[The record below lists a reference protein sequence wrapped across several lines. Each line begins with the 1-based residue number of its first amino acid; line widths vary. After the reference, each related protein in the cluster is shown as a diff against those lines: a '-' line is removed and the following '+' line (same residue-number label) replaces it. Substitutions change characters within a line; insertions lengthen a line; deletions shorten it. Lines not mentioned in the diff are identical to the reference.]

1 MEQKKQHFLLVT
13 YPAQGH
19 INPVLHL
26 ARRLAAANGAAVTF
40 STAVSA
46 HRRMFP
52 SLAAPD
58 DEVQDGP
65 VAHIPFSDGFDEGF
79 VAGTHDARQYL
90 SQLRSLGSSSVS
102 SILQRLRDRGRPVD
116 CVVYTFF
123 LPWAADVARAN
134 GVPSAQ
140 YWIQPAT
147 VFAIYYHYFHGY
159 SSLITTACSNSE
171 EHPKSTIKFPC
182 LPPLQARDLPSF
194 LTVPP
199 DDPSVVVLDML
210 KDTFDTLDRERAL
223 SSSKPIV
230 LMNTFAELE
239 EDALSA
245 VQDLALI
252 PIGPI
257 LSSSDA
263 AGRDLFKLDEKGYM
277 EWLDSKPRGSVVY
290 VSFGSMTVLK
300 KEQTEE
306 ILNGLRDSGRPYL
319 WVLRRECRWE
329 GLELQD
335 DDENGMVVEWCSQ
348 VEVLSHPSVGCFV
361 THCGWNSTFES
372 LVCGVPTVGV
382 PQWTDQ
388 GTNAMLAEKI
398 WGTGVRGEANGEG
411 VLEREELKRCLDLVM
426 GEGESSVRI
435 KKNVDLWRD
444 KAREAMSA
452 GGSSY
457 QNLRKFVDGITKSG
471 QTIF

>member
-1 MEQKKQHFLLVT
+1 MEQEKQHFLLVT
-13 YPAQGH
+13 YSTQGH

-26 ARRLAAANGAAVTF
+26 ARRLAAGNGAAVTF

-90 SQLRSLGSSSVS
+90 SQLRTLGSSSVS

-159 SSLITTACSNSE
+159 SSLISNACD
-171 EHPKSTIKFPC
+171 PMSTIKFPC
-182 LPPLQARDLPSF
+182 LPPLRARDLPSF
-194 LTVPP
+194 LIVPP
-199 DDPSVVVLDML
+199 DDPTAVVLDML
-210 KDTFDTLDRERAL
+210 KDTFDTLDRELAL

-306 ILNGLRDSGRPYL
+306 ILNGMRDSGRPYL

-372 LVCGVPTVGV
+372 LVCGVPIVGV

-388 GTNAMLAEKI
+388 GTNAMLAEKR
-398 WGTGVRGEANGEG
+398 WGTGVSGEVNGEG
-411 VLEREELKRCLDLVM
+411 VLGREELKRCLDLVM

-435 KKNVDLWRD
+435 NKNVELWRD

>member
-1 MEQKKQHFLLVT
+1 
-13 YPAQGH
+13 
-19 INPVLHL
+19 
-26 ARRLAAANGAAVTF
+26 
-40 STAVSA
+40 
-46 HRRMFP
+46 MFP

-123 LPWAADVARAN
+123 LPWASDVARAN

-147 VFAIYYHYFHGY
+147 VFAIYYHYFHSY
-159 SSLITTACSNSE
+159 SSLINNACD
-171 EHPKSTIKFPC
+171 PMSTIKFAC
-182 LPPLQARDLPSF
+182 LPPIRARDLPSF
-194 LTVPP
+194 LTVPS
-199 DDPSVVVLDML
+199 DDPSAVILDIL

-245 VQDLALI
+245 VEDLALI

-257 LSSSDA
+257 LSPSD

-277 EWLDSKPRGSVVY
+277 EWLDSNPTARSCTCRSKHDSLEEGADGGDPERDEGQRAAVPVGAAEGVQMGGAGAAGRRRERHGGRVVLAGGGA
-290 VSFGSMTVLK
+290 VASFGRV
-300 KEQTEE
+300 
-306 ILNGLRDSGRPYL
+306 LRDA
-319 WVLRRECRWE
+319 LR
-329 GLELQD
+329 
-335 DDENGMVVEWCSQ
+335 VE
-348 VEVLSHPSVGCFV
+348 
-361 THCGWNSTFES
+361 
-372 LVCGVPTVGV
+372 
-382 PQWTDQ
+382 
-388 GTNAMLAEKI
+388 
-398 WGTGVRGEANGEG
+398 
-411 VLEREELKRCLDLVM
+411 LDLREP
-426 GEGESSVRI
+426 GLWSADGRGAA
-435 KKNVDLWRD
+435 VDGPGDERH
-444 KAREAMSA
+444 A
-452 GGSSY
+452 GGEEVGDRSEG
-457 QNLRKFVDGITKSG
+457 RG
-471 QTIF
+471 QRGGGVGT

>member
-1 MEQKKQHFLLVT
+1 MEPKKQHFLLVT

-58 DEVQDGP
+58 VEVQDGP
-65 VAHIPFSDGFDEGF
+65 VAHIPFSDGFDEEGF
-79 VAGTHDARQYL
+79 VWGTHDVHHYL
-90 SQLRSLGSSSVS
+90 SQLRTLGSSSVS
-102 SILQRLRDRGRPVD
+102 SILQRLHGRGSPVD

-159 SSLITTACSNSE
+159 SSLITTACNSE
-171 EHPKSTIKFPC
+171 DPMSTIDLPC
-182 LPPLQARDLPSF
+182 LPSLRARDLPSF
-194 LTVPP
+194 LTIQP
-199 DDPSVVVLDML
+199 DNPYAVVLSMF
-210 KDTFDTLDRERAL
+210 KDTLDTLDRKCAL

-245 VQDLALI
+245 VEGLTLI

-257 LSSSDA
+257 LSSD

-277 EWLDSKPRGSVVY
+277 VWLDSKPRGSVVY
-290 VSFGSMTVLK
+290 VSFGSMAAVR

-306 ILNGLRDSGRPYL
+306 ILNGMKDSGRPYL

-388 GTNAMLAEKI
+388 ATNAVLAEKS
-398 WGTGVRGEANGEG
+398 WGTGVRGEVNGEG
-411 VLEREELKRCLDLVM
+411 VLGREELKRCLDLVM

-435 KKNVDLWRD
+435 KRNVELWKD
-444 KAREAMSA
+444 KATEAMSA

-457 QNLRKFVDGITKSG
+457 QNLRKFVEGITKSG

>member
-1 MEQKKQHFLLVT
+1 MEKKKQHFLLVT

-40 STAVSA
+40 STSVSA

-52 SLAAPD
+52 SHAAPD

-65 VAHIPFSDGFDEGF
+65 VAHIPFSDGFDEEGF
-79 VAGTHDARQYL
+79 VRGTHDARQYL
-90 SQLRSLGSSSVS
+90 SQLRTLGSSSVS
-102 SILQRLRDRGRPVD
+102 SILQSLRDRGRPVD
-116 CVVYTFF
+116 CVVYTFC

-147 VFAIYYHYFHGY
+147 IFAIYYHYFHGY
-159 SSLITTACSNSE
+159 STLINNACD
-171 EHPKSTIKFPC
+171 PMSTIKFPC
-182 LPPLQARDLPSF
+182 LPPLRARDLLSF

-199 DDPSVVVLDML
+199 DDPSAVVLDML

-223 SSSKPIV
+223 SSSKPKV

-245 VQDLALI
+245 VEDLALI
-252 PIGPI
+252 PIVHI
-257 LSSSDA
+257 LSPPD
-263 AGRDLFKLDEKGYM
+263 AGRYLFKLDEKGYM
-277 EWLDSKPRGSVVY
+277 EWLDSKPRCSVVY
-290 VSFGSMTVLK
+290 VSFGSMAVLK

-306 ILNGLRDSGRPYL
+306 ILNGMRDSGRPYL

-329 GLELQD
+329 GLELQE
-335 DDENGMVVEWCSQ
+335 DDERGMAVEWCSQ

-388 GTNAMLAEKI
+388 GTNAMLSEKR
-398 WGTGVRGEANGEG
+398 WGTGVRGEVNGEG
-411 VLEREELKRCLDLVM
+411 VLGREEVKRCLDLVM

-435 KKNVDLWRD
+435 KKNVELWRD